1 MSYHVVYER
10 MSASERKIIDSA
22 YTALRRVLVEA
33 GERVSNTDAAEVL
46 VEAIAEYVVASREE
60 AARA

>member
-1 MSYHVVYER
+1 